1 MIVGKMIRIVET
13 ARNIYKKEPLSYIR
27 VTASQDHHGEKWY
40 AEVEAMSID
49 KEFLD
54 CWDIVRLTPSE
65 VEPAIKIIKMI
76 NFGNERVHYLDN
88 GVELY
93 VRSSPRVEKIEES
106 IRALKNANFYK
117 ELHQE
122 DGCVYS
128 CILKD
133 TEKAKK
139 ELKQFLNA
147 YPNVECH
154 YEYGIYELYM

>member
-1 MIVGKMIRIVET
+1 MIVGKMIRIVEV
-13 ARNIYKKEPLSYIR
+13 ARSIYKEEPLRYIR
-27 VTASQDHHGEKWY
+27 VSVHKDCHGKEWY
-40 AEVEAMSID
+40 AELESMSID

-54 CWDIVRLTPSE
+54 CWELVSLTPNE
-65 VEPAIKIIKMI
+65 VEPAIKIIKRI
-76 NFGNERVHYLDN
+76 NFGNERVTYLDN

-106 IRALKNANFYK
+106 IRALRNADFYK

-133 TEKAKK
+133 TEKAKR
-139 ELKQFLNA
+139 ELRQFLNS
-147 YPNVECH
+147 YSNVECH

>member
-27 VTASQDHHGEKWY
+27 VTASQDHKKWY

-49 KEFLD
+49 KEFID
-54 CWDIVRLTPSE
+54 CWDIVSLTPSE

-88 GVELY
+88 GVELD

-106 IRALKNANFYK
+106 ISALKNANFYK

-133 TEKAKK
+133 TKKAKK
-139 ELKQFLNA
+139 ELKQFLND

-154 YEYGIYELYM
+154 YEYGIYGLYM

>member
-27 VTASQDHHGEKWY
+27 VTASQDNHGEKWY

-133 TEKAKK
+133 TKKAKK
-139 ELKQFLNA
+139 ELKQFLNV
-147 YPNVECH
+147 YSNVECH
-154 YEYGIYELYM
+154 YEYGIYGLYM